1 MEVFSLPKPA
11 PARIDDD
18 IPFQQSLSNDPEFGQ
33 HGLVSILAVFQ
44 HVLNRY
50 EIVPGN
56 DPFMLVVI
64 MTDRPFAAVLD
75 GLMGQH
81 ILGEGLSGIHIAT
94 VPFIAHR
101 SRNT

>member
-1 MEVFSLPKPA
+1 MCI
-11 PARIDDD
+11 RD
-18 IPFQQSLSNDPEFGQ
+18 SLSNDPEFGQ

-50 EIVPGN
+50 EIVTGN

-94 VPFIAHR
+94 VPVSYTHLGDDAELPNDDSQIEEA
-101 SRNT
+101 